1 MVARATNTAETKCY
15 SIGANYYG
23 QCGVL
28 GSHTDVREIPIDNLH
43 SGNFRKNQE
52 EMERRGHKWNAQFK
66 RVLVPKVPEGNESK
80 IRNRNTKKYSET
92 FKFCRES
99 CSPNFRIFEVLLI
112 AHLTHLELAVFTI
125 LNFRISVK
133 SGKKFYGSSFYQSS

>member
-28 GSHTDVREIPIDNLH
+28 GSYTDVREIPIDNLH
-43 SGNFRKNQE
+43 SGNFKKNQE

-66 RVLVPKVPEGNESK
+66 RVLVPEVPQGKESK
-80 IRNRNTKKYSET
+80 IRNRNTKNKVT
-92 FKFCRES
+92 D
-99 CSPNFRIFEVLLI
+99 
-112 AHLTHLELAVFTI
+112 
-125 LNFRISVK
+125 
-133 SGKKFYGSSFYQSS
+133 